1 MVEVVQERIKEH
13 IEDIDEARV
22 EELFSK
28 LPSGKMLRSKLI
40 LAIAPTKEGVE
51 LASIVELIH
60 AASLLHDDVI
70 DEALKR
76 RGVDSI
82 NAIYGNKSAIMLGD
96 ILYSKAFFEL
106 TKLSDPIPSIISKAV
121 MLLSCGE
128 LLDVELSQKFCPD
141 KELYLD
147 MIYKKTGSLIEAS
160 AKAAAILANEDEEKF
175 ATYGRNLGIAF
186 QIVDD
191 ILDITQDSQTL
202 GKPAMND
209 FKEGKTTLPFIYLYE
224 ALDEEG
230 KNRLRS
236 LHGSELKSED
246 IAWIKDEMAKNKAIE
261 RAKDDARRLAAEA
274 MECVKE
280 SQKLR
285 SIMQSLIE
293 RTY

>member
-1 MVEVVQERIKEH
+1 MIGIVQQRIKEH
-13 IEDIDEARV
+13 VADIQEHRV
-22 EELFSK
+22 TELFSK
-28 LPSGKMLRSKLI
+28 LPAGKMLRSKLI
-40 LAIAPTKEGVE
+40 LTIAPTKAGVE

-70 DEALKR
+70 DDATKR

-106 TKLSDPIPSIISKAV
+106 TKLADPIPAIVSNAV

-128 LLDVELSQKFCPD
+128 LLDVELAQSFNPN
-141 KELYLD
+141 KEHYYD
-147 MIYKKTGSLIEAS
+147 MIYKKTGSLIEAA
-160 AKAAAILANEDEEKF
+160 AKAAAVLAGEDEEQF

-191 ILDITQDSQTL
+191 ILDITQDSKKL

-224 ALDEEG
+224 ALDGEG
-230 KNRLRS
+230 KAKLRS
-236 LHGSELKSED
+236 LHGKDLTEEEIDWLRESMIKSG
-246 IAWIKDEMAKNKAIE
+246 AIE
-261 RAKDDARRLAAEA
+261 RTKEDVRTLANVA
-274 MECVKE
+274 MQSVRDN
-280 SQKLR
+280 QKLHR
-285 SIMQSLIE
+285 IMQSLIE